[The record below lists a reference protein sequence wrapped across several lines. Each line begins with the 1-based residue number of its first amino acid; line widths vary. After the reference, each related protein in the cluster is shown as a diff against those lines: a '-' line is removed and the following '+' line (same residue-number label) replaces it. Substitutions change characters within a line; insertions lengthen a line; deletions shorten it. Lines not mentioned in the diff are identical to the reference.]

1 MDFAPL
7 PYAEAIKTGL
17 LGAALDTAEAALY
30 LSKVFWNGFKKDR
43 TGQYR

>member
-7 PYAEAIKTGL
+7 PYAAAMKTGL

-30 LSKVFWNGFKKDR
+30 LSKVFLEWF
-43 TGQYR
+43 